1 MEVQGDL
8 YWSEAAVTQTE
19 SELDDGDLSQAP
31 VSDRE
36 RWGQFESIGLAVLIA
51 LTARVALAVFSGIAW
66 ASYDYPIGEASR
78 FTLGTTIQYASGF
91 GDVQGMLYLMV
102 LTGFLW
108 WAFHRQSE
116 EYQEAFEHNDWSDR
130 ADVAVA
136 NVSRLAWMT
145 DWLKALY
152 VIYIIGSVA
161 LAISYALQIPI
172 GQWAERTGSVG
183 FVLTYSVIGVCGML
197 VAFQLGRQVQEFF
210 VSDVVDEGG
219 AEVVDDRSH

>member
-1 MEVQGDL
+1 M
-8 YWSEAAVTQTE
+8 TRTE
-19 SELDDGDLSQAP
+19 SEVDEGDSSQAP
-31 VSDRE
+31 VSDRG
-36 RWGQFESIGLAVLIA
+36 RWGRFESIGLAVLVA
-51 LTARVALAVFSGIAW
+51 LSARVVLAVSSGIAW

-78 FTLGTTIQYASGF
+78 FAWGTTIQYASGF
-91 GDVQGMLYLMV
+91 GDVEGMLYLMV

-116 EYQEAFEHNDWSDR
+116 EYQEAFEHDDWPDR

-152 VIYIIGSVA
+152 GIYIIGSVA
-161 LAISYALQIPI
+161 LAISYALQVPT
-172 GQWAERTGSVG
+172 GQWAERAGSVG

-210 VSDVVDEGG
+210 VSDLVDEGAG
-219 AEVVDDRSH
+219 EVVDGRSH